1 MAGKEDSVQ
10 EEYMFSRSFR
20 DSARQVL
27 LSVQYDGIA
36 VLTKNS
42 AIKIAPPTLDLERAS
57 RISFAPVNSS
67 INLKLQ
73 SR

>member
-1 MAGKEDSVQ
+1 MAGKGSSVQ

-27 LSVQYDGIA
+27 LSVQYDSVA
-36 VLTKNS
+36 VLTKNCQL
-42 AIKIAPPTLDLERAS
+42 KVAPPTLDVERAS
-57 RISFAPVNSS
+57 RVSFTPIDSA
-67 INLKLQ
+67 INPELQ